1 VTERIGDVVVEVV
14 SPGPGRAGAVVHAT
28 LDRPEARNPLGLAM
42 LDGLA
47 AAVGIAAEQEAAALV
62 VRGAGGTLSAGADLR
77 HVRALGDDPAGMHG
91 YLERIG
97 EVLDALEA
105 AQCVTIAVVGAGG
118 YALAGGC
125 ELLLA
130 CDLAVVAADAGI
142 GDRHLQY
149 GLLPGAGGSVR
160 LPRALPPALARRLLV
175 TGEIVDGATAHAWG
189 LVSHVAPPAELDAAV
204 DALLARLARHSVPAL
219 YAMTRLAR
227 ASIPPADPGALAAE
241 RDAVVLHLTTSATVR
256 EGLDAFTSGRRPDFS
271 ADRLATWETP

>member
-1 VTERIGDVVVEVV
+1 VIERIGDVRLDVVP
-14 SPGPGRAGAVVHAT
+14 PGPGLAGTVVHAV
-28 LDRPEARNPLGLAM
+28 LDRPEAHNPLGPAM

-47 AAVGIAAEQEAAALV
+47 AAVEATRTHDAAALV

-77 HVRALGDDPAGMHG
+77 HVQALGGDPAGMQS

-97 EVLDALEA
+97 AVLDAVEA
-105 AQCVTIAVVGAGG
+105 ADAVTIAVVGPRS

-189 LVSHVAPPAELDAAV
+189 LVSHVAAPDELEATV
-204 DALLARLARHSVPAL
+204 DALVARLARHSVPAL
-219 YAMTRLAR
+219 HAMTRLAR
-227 ASIPPADPGALAAE
+227 ASVPPADPAALAAE
-241 RDAVVLHLTTSATVR
+241 RDLTVEHLTGSATVR
-256 EGLDAFTSGRRPDFS
+256 EGLDAFTSGRAPDFS
-271 ADRLATWETP
+271 AARLEELGP

>member
-1 VTERIGDVVVEVV
+1 VTERIGDVLVDVVP
-14 SPGPGRAGAVVHAT
+14 PGPGRAGAVVHAV
-28 LDRPEARNPLGLAM
+28 LDRPEVHNPLGPAV

-47 AAVGIAAEQEAAALV
+47 AAVAAAGAHDTAALV

-77 HVRALGDDPAGMHG
+77 HVQALGDDPAGMRA

-97 EVLDALEA
+97 AVLDALEA
-105 AQCVTIAVVGAGG
+105 VDCVTVAVVGPRG

-130 CDLAVVAADAGI
+130 CDLAVAAADARI
-142 GDRHLQY
+142 GDRHLEY

-189 LVSHVAPPAELDAAV
+189 LVSHAPPPGELDATV
-204 DALLARLARHSVPAL
+204 DALVARLARHSVPAL
-219 YAMTRLAR
+219 RAMTRLAR
-227 ASIPPADPGALAAE
+227 ASAPHADPAALAAE
-241 RDAVVLHLTTSATVR
+241 RDVAVAHLTTSAAVR
-256 EGLDAFTSGRRPDFS
+256 EGLEAFTSGRAPDFS
-271 ADRLATWETP
+271 AEGAGR